1 MISNIVITQVLAIT
15 VVMLIMDIIWLTA
28 TNATTRPMFAAI
40 QGQPLKIRWIPTL
53 AVYTIMVA
61 ALWYFAVN
69 PSTNITD
76 AAGRGAALG
85 FSMFG
90 LYDLTNYATLE
101 RYTLDF
107 ALTDMIWGTFLFTV
121 TAAVAA
127 TIAVIKA

>member
-1 MISNIVITQVLAIT
+1 MIPQQTITQILAIIIT
-15 VVMLIMDIIWLTA
+15 MIVLDIAWLTA
-28 TNATTRPMFAAI
+28 TNATTRPLFAAI

-53 AVYTIMVA
+53 AVYAIMVA
-61 ALWYFAVN
+61 ALWYFAVS

-85 FSMFG
+85 FSMYG

-107 ALTDMIWGTFLFTV
+107 ALTDIIWGTFLFTV

-127 TIAVIKA
+127 TITAIKA

>member
-1 MISNIVITQVLAIT
+1 MISNLVITQVLAIIVT
-15 VVMLIMDIIWLTA
+15 MLVLDIIWLTA

-53 AVYTIMVA
+53 AVYAIMVA
-61 ALWYFAVN
+61 ALWYFAVS
-69 PSTNITD
+69 PSTTVTE

-127 TIAVIKA
+127 TIAAIKA

>member
-1 MISNIVITQVLAIT
+1 MIPQQTITQILAIIVT
-15 VVMLIMDIIWLTA
+15 MLVLDIAWLTA
-28 TNATTRPMFAAI
+28 TNATTRPMFAAL

-53 AVYTIMVA
+53 AVYAIMVA
-61 ALWYFAVN
+61 ALWYFAVS

-85 FSMFG
+85 FSMYG

-107 ALTDMIWGTFLFTV
+107 ALTDIIWGTFLFTV

-127 TIAVIKA
+127 TITAIKA

>member
-1 MISNIVITQVLAIT
+1 MISNLVITQVLAIIVT
-15 VVMLIMDIIWLTA
+15 MLVLDIIWLTA

-61 ALWYFAVN
+61 ALWYFAVS

-76 AAGRGAALG
+76 AMGRGAALG

-127 TIAVIKA
+127 TIAAIKA

>member
-1 MISNIVITQVLAIT
+1 MIPQQTITQILAIIVT
-15 VVMLIMDIIWLTA
+15 MIVLDIAWLTA
-28 TNATTRPMFAAI
+28 TSATTRPMFAAL
-40 QGQPLKIRWIPTL
+40 QGQPLRIRWIPTL
-53 AVYTIMVA
+53 AVYAIMVA
-61 ALWYFAVN
+61 SLWYFAVN

-85 FSMFG
+85 FSMYG

-107 ALTDMIWGTFLFTV
+107 ALTDIIWGTFLFTV

-127 TIAVIKA
+127 TITAIKA

>member
-1 MISNIVITQVLAIT
+1 MV
-15 VVMLIMDIIWLTA
+15 
-28 TNATTRPMFAAI
+28 AAL

-53 AVYTIMVA
+53 AVYAIMVA
-61 ALWYFAVN
+61 ALWYFAVS

-85 FSMFG
+85 FSMYG

-107 ALTDMIWGTFLFTV
+107 ALTDIIWGTFLFTV

-127 TIAVIKA
+127 TITAIKA

>member
-1 MISNIVITQVLAIT
+1 MIPQQTITQILAIIVT
-15 VVMLIMDIIWLTA
+15 MLVLDIAWLTA
-28 TNATTRPMFAAI
+28 TSATTRPMFAAL
-40 QGQPLKIRWIPTL
+40 QGQPLRIRWIPTL
-53 AVYTIMVA
+53 AVYAIMVA
-61 ALWYFAVN
+61 SLWYFAVN

-85 FSMFG
+85 FSMYG

-107 ALTDMIWGTFLFTV
+107 ALTDIIWGTFLFTV

-127 TIAVIKA
+127 TITAIKA